1 MFHHIRILA
10 GCDSAASC
18 PVGCALVFPEFN
30 EICYDHIFE
39 HPELNPQDFESFE
52 QECLSQDA
60 LALVQYA
67 LELQAQGCIIDLVG
81 SSGSG
86 GGRDPCASGPCLNGG
101 SRSDAEGTYECAC
114 PSMWMGKQCQMTNPF
129 GDATEGR
136 RALQEDTFLSQ
147 WLGLIVL
154 STIQLIYLIV
164 NRTVTLSACN

>member
-1 MFHHIRILA
+1 MFHHHIRILA

-67 LELQAQGCIIDLVG
+67 LELRAGLHYR
-81 SSGSG
+81 SG
-86 GGRDPCASGPCLNGG
+86 RL
-101 SRSDAEGTYECAC
+101 EL
-114 PSMWMGKQCQMTNPF
+114 Q
-129 GDATEGR
+129 R
-136 RALQEDTFLSQ
+136 R
-147 WLGLIVL
+147 
-154 STIQLIYLIV
+154 
-164 NRTVTLSACN
+164 R